1 MLPTLRPMFFSEA
14 LLSSCEPAVPSAR
27 DSSGGGSEA
36 AGEMRWPEGAPASL
50 LIRMQELLLAS
61 RRCLGGRLPC
71 TRAPESQQPQ
81 QSSKPQPTWCPPPTT
96 AATAAAT
103 APPLATAAHVEPSV
117 TPEDVTLQPAPA
129 DDGAPSTGPLGRASP
144 PRRRLGA
151 LSHRLGL
158 APAAA
163 AATERPVPGRAMGA
177 DFVGASLVFGVS
189 CAALSTAELLA
200 RQRTLE
206 LLYESRFASLQRFIG
221 FTVAL
226 HAMGK
231 AVQDFWPRVSL
242 GLLKYDMSRSQSMM
256 RIASTASPVSG
267 MEVRERAQQL
277 RCIREWESG

>member
-1 MLPTLRPMFFSEA
+1 M
-14 LLSSCEPAVPSAR
+14 PSAR
-27 DSSGGGSEA
+27 DGGGGGGDGGEA
-36 AGEMRWPEGAPASL
+36 AGVMRWPEGAPASL

-81 QSSKPQPTWCPPPTT
+81 QTPKPQPAWCPPPTT
-96 AATAAAT
+96 ATTA
-103 APPLATAAHVEPSV
+103 ATAAHVEPSV
-117 TPEDVTLQPAPA
+117 TLEDVALQPAPT
-129 DDGAPSTGPLGRASP
+129 DDGVPSTEPLGRASP

-163 AATERPVPGRAMGA
+163 AAVERPVPGRAMGA
-177 DFVGASLVFGVS
+177 DFVGASSVFGGS

>member
-1 MLPTLRPMFFSEA
+1 MFFSEA

-71 TRAPESQQPQ
+71 TRAPDSQQPQ
-81 QSSKPQPTWCPPPTT
+81 QSSKPGPAWCPPPTT
-96 AATAAAT
+96 ATAAAI

-117 TPEDVTLQPAPA
+117 APEDVALQPAPT
-129 DDGAPSTGPLGRASP
+129 DEGVLLTEPLGRASP

-163 AATERPVPGRAMGA
+163 AAAERPVPGRAMGA
-177 DFVGASLVFGVS
+177 DFVGASSVFGGN